1 MFKIF
6 SQHTLLPKSV
16 QLALARQDEEE
27 QDLFLRSR
35 LAFAD
40 LPGHDPGLTTTDQ
53 RAHRSCEWTAG
64 SGTLGQ
70 MKAASWVPSA
80 ARAACRLQFGALNV
94 VPVAVLSGVYKL
106 HNLMSAQTR
115 GLTLYW
121 AHDLVQLLDWIEAG
135 RHA

>member
-1 MFKIF
+1 MSIRRRGHNHLNKLALCG
-6 SQHTLLPKSV
+6 TLLRV
-16 QLALARQDEEE
+16 HG
-27 QDLFLRSR
+27 LRV
-35 LAFAD
+35 
-40 LPGHDPGLTTTDQ
+40 PGLM
-53 RAHRSCEWTAG
+53 R
-64 SGTLGQ
+64 
-70 MKAASWVPSA
+70 
-80 ARAACRLQFGALNV
+80 NV